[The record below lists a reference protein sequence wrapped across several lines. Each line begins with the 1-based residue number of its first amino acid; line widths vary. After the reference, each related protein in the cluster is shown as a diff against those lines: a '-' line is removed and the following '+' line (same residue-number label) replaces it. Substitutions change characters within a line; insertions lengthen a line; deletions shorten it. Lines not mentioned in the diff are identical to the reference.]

1 MRAIFYLKRNGTV
14 IGGCTASVEED
25 IAAQTTDAIAYL
37 IADEDW
43 RTVDVDT
50 SDPANPVTIPK
61 RVIQSPVEAPTAPQ
75 DGQIPK

>member
-25 IAAQTTDAIAYL
+25 IAAQTTEVIGYM

-43 RTVDVDT
+43 RTVDLDI
-50 SDPANPVTIPK
+50 SDPANPVPVPK
-61 RVIQSPVEAPTAPQ
+61 RVIPSPPDAPTEAQ
-75 DGQIPK
+75 DG